1 VHIGGMGLLCVRNA
15 LPNVVDALLE
25 RNDPFRYDPDH
36 VPAPPLS
43 GRRAEAA
50 RNDERILDAARE
62 VFLADPGAPI
72 SAVAARAGVGIGA
85 LYRRYAG
92 KDLLLQRLA
101 ADGMSRYLTEVR
113 AALDDDGDPWIAFTR
128 FMRRCIDI
136 GAGALTQRLAG
147 SFTSTEELQRQGREV
162 YQATQDLLD
171 RTKQAGALRPDV
183 EVGDLSLLLEQL
195 QGIRIGD
202 PVRSSQLR
210 HRYLAV
216 VLDGLHLVDAPQ
228 LPSTPPTWQE
238 TSRRYEG

>member
-1 VHIGGMGLLCVRNA
+1 VEIPYTVSPMPYLNGMICSVILIG
-15 LPNVVDALLE
+15 
-25 RNDPFRYDPDH
+25 
-36 VPAPPLS
+36 VPASPLS

-50 RNDERILDAARE
+50 RNDELILEAARE
-62 VFLADPGAPI
+62 VFLTDPGAPI

-85 LYRRYAG
+85 LYRRYAS

-101 ADGMSRYLTEVR
+101 ADGMGRYLTEVR

-147 SFTSTEELQRQGREV
+147 SFTSTEELQQQGREV

-171 RTKQAGALRPDV
+171 RAKKAGALRPDV

-195 QGIRIGD
+195 QGIRIGG

-210 HRYLAV
+210 HRYLAL
-216 VLDGLHLVDAPQ
+216 VLDGLHLAGAPQ